1 MRMGEKKQPERMV
14 RNRAEETSESR
25 KRANHDAIQL
35 AGPDNNSNNNSN
47 SNNSKSSSS
56 TLRPSSSS
64 SATSAS
70 PSSSSNYRAPRR
82 GRCNY
87 AAHTVTSVGF
97 AGFGSPP
104 ISCAKMIFV
113 KKKQKRKRNKNAK
126 TEKKNPA
133 GRRAPNVSVAEED
146 DVKIDAIRLRSRCRV
161 AESTGSI
168 SNLRSAAFLGQR
180 KKKETTK
187 INAGR
192 AQSEERR
199 WSEIK

>member
-1 MRMGEKKQPERMV
+1 MRMGGKKQPERMV

-126 TEKKNPA
+126 TEKKKSSGPA
-133 GRRAPNVSVAEED
+133 RAQCLSRRGGRRQNRCDSSS
-146 DVKIDAIRLRSRCRV
+146 ISMSCCRV
-161 AESTGSI
+161 DRVDFEPQIGG
-168 SNLRSAAFLGQR
+168 FFGP
-180 KKKETTK
+180 KKKK
-187 INAGR
+187 GNDKN
-192 AQSEERR
+192 QRR
-199 WSEIK
+199 PGPK